1 MSTNNFGHVNE
12 FEVNSTDS
20 LDTAS
25 DYAAFLADKKRAAVF
40 FMELTV
46 RDRTESGEI
55 FIPSE
60 PVNVLAVNET
70 EGEGAYSPT
79 SETRFLSSR
88 HWIGRPDDP
97 IKPNSAPSRRL
108 VAAFRVRRTTPYFP
122 TEENRIQVI
131 VANATLDNLRRDLDD
146 LVYEKAIDA
155 TQAPIHHGPLDGPF
169 SDAKLIAQ
177 PTIKGVETAGDD
189 LRIQFSPPASQ
200 FATIQLQSAKYT
212 GKGGLG
218 GDVELKDT
226 LKPFVF
232 GYAFNMPATLIDKQS
247 LVYQVHSRRINGIDA
262 VYEGALEIPFMQDYP
277 TYESLLAATITA
289 GHYATCRLFGVFRL
303 ASAPTKRITAS
314 VFGDATAGSYVF
326 NSGSILLRALTLLA
340 GTPTSRLAL
349 STFSKL
355 SKAEI
360 GWYNERKEYTLDQ
373 FINAILKPE
382 NAVLGEMR
390 NGLLGIIKHR
400 PVEEQPARKTIRI
413 RPTQIEGK
421 ILQPSPIKKETLFY
435 GWNWSPFTSEDE
447 FVEDVLE
454 SDRGR
459 FRDQALQIRA
469 TSGLISALRDDAVEA
484 EKITWWSETS
494 IAAVQ
499 DQANVD
505 MELFGR
511 ARIPF
516 EIQLGREGF
525 EIRDGEVFELV
536 VDRFG
541 FGDGKK
547 VVALNFDE
555 AARGE
560 TVTLEVMA

>member
-1 MSTNNFGHVNE
+1 MSNFGFVNE
-12 FEVNSTDS
+12 FEVNATEA
-20 LDTAS
+20 LATAS
-25 DYAAFLADKKRAAVF
+25 HYADFVADKKRAAVF
-40 FMELTV
+40 FMHLTV

-55 FIPSE
+55 FVPSE
-60 PVNVLAVNET
+60 PINVLAVNEV
-70 EGEGAYSPT
+70 EDSAAYHPT

-97 IKPNSAPSRRL
+97 MKPNSAPLRRL
-108 VAAFRVRRTTPYFP
+108 VAAFRVRRSTPYFP
-122 TEENRIQVI
+122 SEDNRIQVI
-131 VANATLDNLRRDLDD
+131 VANATLDNVRKDLDEI
-146 LVYEKAIDA
+146 VFEKAVDA

-177 PTIKGVETAGDD
+177 PTIKGVETAGDE
-189 LRIQFSPPASQ
+189 LRIQFAPPSSQ
-200 FATIQLQSAKYT
+200 FSTILLQTAKYS

-218 GDVELKDT
+218 GDVALKDT

-232 GYAFNMPATLIDKQS
+232 GYVFNMPPTLIDAQS
-247 LVYQVHSRRINGIDA
+247 LVYQVHSGRINGIDA
-262 VYEGALEIPFMQDYP
+262 VYEGGLEIPFHQDYP
-277 TYESLLAATITA
+277 TYESLLAATIPD
-289 GHYATCRLFGVFRL
+289 GRYASCRLFGVFRL
-303 ASAPTKRITAS
+303 ASAPTKKITAS

-326 NSGSILLRALTLLA
+326 TSGAVIIRALTLMA
-340 GTPTSRLAL
+340 GVPTARLAL
-349 STFSKL
+349 STFSRL

-360 GWYNERKEYTLDQ
+360 GWYNERKDYTIEQ

-400 PVEEQPARKTIRI
+400 PVGEQLATRTIRI
-413 RPTQIEGK
+413 RPSQIEGK
-421 ILQPSPIKKETLFY
+421 ILQPAPLKRETLFY

-447 FVEDVLE
+447 FVEEVPE
-454 SDRGR
+454 SARPR
-459 FRDQALQIRA
+459 FRDQYLKVKA
-469 TSGLISALRDDAVEA
+469 TSGLISALRGDAVEA
-484 EKITWWSETS
+484 EKITWWSEDAVS
-494 IAAVQ
+494 AVQ
-499 DQANVD
+499 EQANVD

-525 EIRDGEVFELV
+525 EIKDGEVFNLV

-541 FGDGKK
+541 FANGQK

-555 AARGE
+555 VARGE